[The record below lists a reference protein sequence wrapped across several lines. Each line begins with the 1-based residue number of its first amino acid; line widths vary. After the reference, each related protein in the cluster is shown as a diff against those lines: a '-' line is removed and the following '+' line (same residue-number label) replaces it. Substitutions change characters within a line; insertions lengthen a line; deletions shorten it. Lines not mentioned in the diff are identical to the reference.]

1 VWDDAAVDVERLRAL
16 PLFGELDHHD
26 LAVVAAW
33 ARELELAP
41 GATLVEQGDLPRELI
56 VLERGTVDVVRD
68 GAILATLGP
77 GDVVGEMGLLGQRRA
92 MATVRT
98 REAVRAI
105 AIPPE
110 RLDELA
116 EQMPEL
122 TERLRQTAADRA
134 RSNER

>member
-1 VWDDAAVDVERLRAL
+1 VWDDAGVEVERLRAL

-26 LAVVAAW
+26 LSVVAGW
-33 ARELELAP
+33 VRELEVEP
-41 GATLVEQGDLPRELI
+41 GETLVEQGGLPRDLI
-56 VLERGTVDVVRD
+56 VLERGTVEVVRD
-68 GAILATLGP
+68 GETLALLGP

-92 MATVRT
+92 VATVRA
-98 REAVRAI
+98 RDEVRAI

-134 RSNER
+134 RANEP